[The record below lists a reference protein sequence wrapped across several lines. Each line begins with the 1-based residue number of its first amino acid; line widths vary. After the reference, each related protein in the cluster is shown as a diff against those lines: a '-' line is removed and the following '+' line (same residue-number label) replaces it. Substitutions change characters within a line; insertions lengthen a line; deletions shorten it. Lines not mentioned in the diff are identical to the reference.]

1 MSDSRVIAE
10 IGAQTDLPPGTV
22 LLHDLQKSS
31 TEIVLHPIPTADPND
46 PLNWSRWRKALNFAL
61 ANVFVLFTF
70 VLLDISSV
78 AYGSYTV
85 ELHITYSTFTVA
97 SAVGFT
103 GLAVGC
109 VLFIPFVHKYGR
121 RPIYLLSCAVQFASA
136 VWYAKMNSRG
146 EMIAVSLLSGLG
158 GALSETLVQVTI
170 ADLFFVHQHATMSA
184 IFLLVQAA
192 GSFLGPVAAG
202 YVVVAQGWR
211 WIWWW
216 CAIFLGANFF
226 LVGAFFEE
234 SKYIPQIAGHPPT
247 ATDLTE
253 VSATDKADKNGLIL
267 VEQDD
272 GHMRYIDMKPRSY
285 RQRMALFTKTDA
297 SVTHHFYQPFVI
309 LCTFPAVA
317 YTALTYGCLVAW
329 YAVIVSVVASTIIYP
344 PYNFSA
350 SSLGLMS
357 IAPFVGCALGSI
369 LGGPLND
376 RLISWLARRN
386 RGVFEPEMRLY
397 MSVPAAV
404 LNVGGILIVG
414 LGLAHGLAW
423 PALAIGFGVFGFGFV
438 IIGDAALAYVTDCY
452 QDIVGDA
459 LVAVVFVRNGLSLV
473 IMFSLSPW
481 RSALGL
487 QNLFVSLA
495 MIALAIFLV
504 PIPLMIWGKKAR
516 VKTAERYR
524 NLSNRQSS
532 RRTVS

>member
-109 VLFIPFVHKYGR
+109 VLFIPFVHKY
-121 RPIYLLSCAVQFASA
+121 